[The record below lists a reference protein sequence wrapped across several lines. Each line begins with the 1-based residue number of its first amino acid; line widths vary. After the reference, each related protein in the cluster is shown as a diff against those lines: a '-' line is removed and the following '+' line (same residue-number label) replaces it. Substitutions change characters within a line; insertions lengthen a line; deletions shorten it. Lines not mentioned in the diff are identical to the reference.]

1 MTTQQSRA
9 LAYEQIVSLVEGV
22 CALPAVA
29 TPTWADQAAQTLTRA
44 HPASL
49 TSVLVG
55 QISPQ
60 GGIEHLETA
69 GAAAAPGVAD
79 GTASAL
85 SVRSAIERLGELG
98 IDLASITGRAL
109 AADDALGPGWA
120 RRGLGTVWPA
130 GSCSSLIIGS
140 HPVGPREL
148 GRHLVV
154 GIGLMGPT
162 DAGDADRCR
171 GMIGAVIPLLAR
183 RVLLAIGAKVS
194 GPSRWLTDREQAVLE
209 RLALGL
215 SVREIAEDIGR
226 SPHTVHDHVK
236 SLHRKLGAS
245 SRGELV
251 ARALGYIDDAN
262 RVLGTLA
269 GSMVEPKPIDTN
281 RATPIGSQSSMVEPK
296 PQAATRLE
304 R

>member
-1 MTTQQSRA
+1 MTTHQTRGVG
-9 LAYEQIVSLVEGV
+9 YEQIVSLVEGL
-22 CALPAVA
+22 CSLPAVA
-29 TPTWADQAAQTLTRA
+29 TPSWADQAAQTLTRA
-44 HPASL
+44 HSKSL

-55 QISPQ
+55 QIAAS
-60 GGIEHLETA
+60 GAMEHLETA
-69 GAAAAPGVAD
+69 GAAASASLPD
-79 GTASAL
+79 GASSAL
-85 SVRSAIERLGELG
+85 SVRSNIERLDDLGIELG
-98 IDLASITGRAL
+98 AITARGVRAE
-109 AADDALGPGWA
+109 DAMGPAWS
-120 RRGLGTVWPA
+120 RRGIGSAWPA
-130 GSCSSLIIGS
+130 GACDALIIGS
-140 HPVGPREL
+140 HPIGPREL
-148 GRHLVV
+148 GRHIVV
-154 GIGLMGPT
+154 GIGLMGSA
-162 DAGDADRCR
+162 DASETARVADLL
-171 GMIGAVIPLLAR
+171 ASVLPLLAR

-251 ARALGYIDDAN
+251 ARALGYIDDAH

-269 GSMVEPKPIDTN
+269 GSMVEPKPD
-281 RATPIGSQSSMVEPK
+281 RAAKPGSTIVEAK
-296 PQAATRLE
+296 PGAATRLE